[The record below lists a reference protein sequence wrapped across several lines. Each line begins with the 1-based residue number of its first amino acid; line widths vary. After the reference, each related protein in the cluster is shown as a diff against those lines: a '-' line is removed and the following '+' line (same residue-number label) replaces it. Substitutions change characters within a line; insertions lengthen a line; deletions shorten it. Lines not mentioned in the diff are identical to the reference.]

1 MRAPRVAPLLLTLLV
16 AACGSTPV
24 AAPRPLPTD
33 LVPASVLGGSLGL
46 YRNTAPGTVAA
57 FHPGDKSTL
66 VDEGGLWEVR
76 RKDRLIG
83 TLQIETLKDDVN
95 LHKRS
100 VREHITDPLLV
111 GARGDIRLSGQEVS
125 TVDTDGGLATL
136 VWFGDHLLVVLQLKD
151 TVVTAPALAQAIID
165 YQQSRPSWVPLPE
178 LYAPV

>member
-1 MRAPRVAPLLLTLLV
+1 MRRLALLLV
-16 AACGSTPV
+16 ALVVAGCGNEPV
-24 AAPRPLPTD
+24 PTPRPLPVE
-33 LVPASVLGGSLGL
+33 LAPATVLGGSLGL
-46 YRNTAPGTVAA
+46 FRNTAPGTVAA

-95 LHKRS
+95 LHKES
-100 VREHITDPLLV
+100 VRDHITDPLLV

-125 TVDTDGGLATL
+125 TVDGDGGLSTL
-136 VWFGDHLLVVLQLKD
+136 VWFGDHLLVVLQVKD
-151 TVVTAPALAQAIID
+151 TVVTGPVLAQAIIEH
-165 YQQSRPSWVPLPE
+165 QQSTSSWVPLPE